1 MIGRIILAFIICI
14 LVLLAFIGSAAL
26 VLIIMTIQDDREL
39 AERKRNNKQSE

>member
-14 LVLLAFIGSAAL
+14 LVLLAFIGAAAL

-39 AERKRNNKQSE
+39 AERKNKSR

>member
-14 LVLLAFIGSAAL
+14 LVLLAFIGAAAL

-39 AERKRNNKQSE
+39 AERKNKSK